1 MNGLNH
7 AVLQQMDDIHSVQN
21 RQANYEKVTGFEV
34 TGIRFVIAYYI
45 FKNKISGFMG
55 QDLVRVVYN
64 SKVVFY
70 SLIRTIQ
77 HTTSI
82 LVTTL
87 IVRGPG
93 F

>member
-1 MNGLNH
+1 
-7 AVLQQMDDIHSVQN
+7 MDDIHSVQN

-34 TGIRFVIAYYI
+34 TGRRFVIAYYI

-64 SKVVFY
+64 SKVAFY
-70 SLIRTIQ
+70 SLIGTIRFLS
-77 HTTSI
+77 HILSI
-82 LVTTL
+82 LVTAL